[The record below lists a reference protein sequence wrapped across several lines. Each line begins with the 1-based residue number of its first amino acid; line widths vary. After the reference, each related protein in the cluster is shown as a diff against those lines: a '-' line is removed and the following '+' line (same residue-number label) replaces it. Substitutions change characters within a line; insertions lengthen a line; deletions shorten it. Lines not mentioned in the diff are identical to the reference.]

1 MIISN
6 REPLE
11 FYHLT
16 PINMIPN
23 NMIVSLEYYYINNKR
38 LYKKYS
44 NKYRNRIVNEW
55 KIITNKLPEELTLEE
70 IHKAINIF
78 REDNID
84 GNNRIYLFKYLPYK
98 DLGNNMERVLE
109 GKRAFKI
116 DIEDNK
122 VRTYI
127 KNINWGYWMSDNRNR
142 KLNRHYYNNVSEDE
156 YFKYYKDSNNPLFK
170 SLNHIAIILKNNSI
184 PLNIL
189 EEVEIV

>member
-6 REPLE
+6 RESLE
-11 FYHLT
+11 FYHLS

-44 NKYRNRIVNEW
+44 DKYRNRIVNEW

-84 GNNRIYLFKYLPYK
+84 GNNRIYLFRYLPYK
-98 DLGNNMERVLE
+98 ELGDNMEKVLE
-109 GKRAFKI
+109 NKRAFKI
-116 DIEDNK
+116 DIENNK
-122 VRTYI
+122 VRLYI
-127 KNINWGYWMSDNRNR
+127 KSIDWGYWMSDSRNR

-156 YFKYYKDSNNPLFK
+156 YFKYYNDSDNTLFK
-170 SLNHIAIILKNNSI
+170 SLNHIAIIPKNNTI

-189 EEVEIV
+189 EEVDII

>member
-1 MIISN
+1 MAN
-6 REPLE
+6 RFILQW
-11 FYHLT
+11 HLGEQC
-16 PINMIPN
+16 NLKCLHCYQEN
-23 NMIVSLEYYYINNKR
+23 H
-38 LYKKYS
+38 KY
-44 NKYRNRIVNEW
+44 VN
-55 KIITNKLPEELTLEE
+55 
-70 IHKAINIF
+70 
-78 REDNID
+78 
-84 GNNRIYLFKYLPYK
+84 LPYK